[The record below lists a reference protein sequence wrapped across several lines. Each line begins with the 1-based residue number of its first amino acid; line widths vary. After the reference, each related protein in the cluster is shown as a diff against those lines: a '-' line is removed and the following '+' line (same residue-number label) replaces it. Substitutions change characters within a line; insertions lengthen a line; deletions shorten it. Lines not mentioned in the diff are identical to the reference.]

1 MKQIKDY
8 ASERGITTQAVYQL
22 IDNHKVELNEY
33 IVKQGRTRYLMPEA
47 EKILDS
53 YRNKAQ
59 IVIEKQD
66 RIDEIERLN
75 TENKNLL
82 LKVATQA
89 DKIATL
95 AEEAKNNAILIA
107 EANNN
112 AKLLEDKTKQLDEI
126 KADRDEL
133 LDKLH
138 RAETELEAE
147 KNRKLSLK
155 ERIFGRKDK

>member
-1 MKQIKDY
+1 MKLIKDY

-22 IDNHKVELNEY
+22 IDNHKSELNEY
-33 IVKQGRTRYLMPEA
+33 IVKQGRTRFLLPEA

-66 RIDEIERLN
+66 RIDEIERLKE
-75 TENKNLL
+75 ENKNLL
-82 LKVATQA
+82 LKVASQA

-107 EANNN
+107 EANNS
-112 AKLLEDKTKQLDEI
+112 AKLLEDKSRQLDEI
-126 KADRDEL
+126 KTDRDDL
-133 LDKLH
+133 QSKLNK
-138 RAETELEAE
+138 AETEI
-147 KNRKLSLK
+147 
-155 ERIFGRKDK
+155 ERYRNAGFFQRVFGFKK

>member
-33 IVKQGRTRYLMPEA
+33 IVKQGRTRFLLPEA

-66 RIDEIERLN
+66 RMDEIEQLKA
-75 TENKNLL
+75 ENKNLL
-82 LKVATQA
+82 LKIATQA
-89 DKIATL
+89 DKIAML
-95 AEEAKNNAILIA
+95 AEEAKNNAVLIA
-107 EANNN
+107 EANANT
-112 AKLLEDKTKQLDEI
+112 KLLEDRTK
-126 KADRDEL
+126 
-133 LDKLH
+133 
-138 RAETELEAE
+138 ELEEVKSNRDKAE
-147 KNRKLSLK
+147 AELEQYHNAGIFQMLFRLK
-155 ERIFGRKDK
+155 

>member
-33 IVKQGRTRYLMPEA
+33 IVKQGRTRFLLPEA

-66 RIDEIERLN
+66 RMDEIEQLKA
-75 TENKNLL
+75 ENKNLL
-82 LKVATQA
+82 LKIATQA
-89 DKIATL
+89 DKIAML
-95 AEEAKNNAILIA
+95 AEEAKNNAVLIA
-107 EANNN
+107 EANANT
-112 AKLLEDKTKQLDEI
+112 KLLEDRTK
-126 KADRDEL
+126 
-133 LDKLH
+133 
-138 RAETELEAE
+138 ELEEVKSNRDKAE
-147 KNRKLSLK
+147 AELEQYRNAG
-155 ERIFGRKDK
+155 IFQRLFGFKK

>member
-1 MKQIKDY
+1 MKLIKDY
-8 ASERGITTQAVYQL
+8 AKERNISHQAVYKL
-22 IDNHKVELNEY
+22 IENHEVELKDY

-47 EKILDS
+47 EEILDS

-75 TENKNLL
+75 AENKNLL

-155 ERIFGRKDK
+155 ERIFGKKDK

>member
-1 MKQIKDY
+1 MKLIKDY
-8 ASERGITTQAVYQL
+8 AKERNVSHQAVYKL
-22 IDNHKVELNEY
+22 IENHEIELKNY

-47 EKILDS
+47 EKILDN
-53 YRNKAQ
+53 YRNKSQ

-66 RIDEIERLN
+66 RMDEIEQLKA
-75 TENKNLL
+75 ENKNLL
-82 LKVATQA
+82 LKIATQA
-89 DKIATL
+89 DKIAML
-95 AEEAKNNAILIA
+95 AEEAKNNAVLIA

-112 AKLLEDKTKQLDEI
+112 VKLLEDKTKQLDEI

-155 ERIFGRKDK
+155 ERIFGKKDK

>member
-1 MKQIKDY
+1 MKLIKDY
-8 ASERGITTQAVYQL
+8 AKERNISHQAVYKL
-22 IDNHKVELNEY
+22 IENHEVELKDY

-47 EKILDS
+47 EEILDS

>member
-33 IVKQGRTRYLMPEA
+33 IVKQGRTRFLLPEA

-75 TENKNLL
+75 VENKNLL

-138 RAETELEAE
+138 RAETELERYRNAGILQ
-147 KNRKLSLK
+147 RL
-155 ERIFGRKDK
+155 FGFKKIDL

>member
-1 MKQIKDY
+1 MKLVKDY
-8 ASERGITTQAVYQL
+8 AKERNISHQAVYKL
-22 IDNHKVELNEY
+22 IDNHEAELKDY
-33 IVKQGRTRYLMPEA
+33 IVKQGRTRFLLPEA

-75 TENKNLL
+75 AENKNLL

-155 ERIFGRKDK
+155 ERIFGKKDK